1 MESDDARATAGYLVY
16 NDRVGEFSNALSEA
30 KATGN
35 FDRALSVFTQ
45 YAETVEDKTGK
56 KFWSNLDADRKKEF
70 LQSLIV
76 PTQKYVADAAQIAN
90 DMTDPDTFD
99 DPTPEGIAKNF
110 AETTENYAASVEE
123 SISGALDRQLE
134 AIAQAEEKTK
144 RQRALLDE
152 RQDLSSTD
160 KKVIGD
166 MLEAFNA
173 SVADK
178 FGADAVSDLSI
189 ETRTP
194 QVNVENG

>member
-1 MESDDARATAGYLVY
+1 MVY

-56 KFWSNLDADRKKEF
+56 KFWSNLEADRKKEF

-90 DMTDPDTFD
+90 DVTDPDTFD

-110 AETTENYAASVEE
+110 AETLENYAASTEE

-144 RQRALLDE
+144 RPAKDCTLFKISGKQKIKACFLPE
-152 RQDLSSTD
+152 KTFPD
-160 KKVIGD
+160 K
-166 MLEAFNA
+166 
-173 SVADK
+173 
-178 FGADAVSDLSI
+178 
-189 ETRTP
+189 T
-194 QVNVENG
+194 